1 MEFSVSLNQR
11 VSLSASFSPAAKM
24 LGVSGV
30 SGAGKSSLLSALAGA
45 EPSAKV
51 NVDWGIDAARVGV
64 VFQQPMLFPN
74 LSVQDNLLLSKR
86 YAKQGSIEFQK
97 VVEGCEISELLQRP
111 VTTLSGGEGQ
121 RVAIARALLNGPD
134 ILLLDEALSAI
145 DITRRHRIY
154 RFLSANAE
162 TGYFRCVY
170 VSHDWQDLALFSDAL
185 LIIDKGRKQH
195 SGMTQDVLNAVS
207 VDELGSN
214 PFALLEGEV
223 TQTAEQSAHALQIV
237 SIDNTPLF
245 VNQCSVVDSRA
256 KFVLYA
262 SDVSISI
269 PAKDNSLESEQ
280 SSILNALCCEIK
292 MINDSEAKT
301 SGKVLLTLQAG
312 NQCFYSRI
320 SVLSLSRL
328 GLEKGQ
334 QVVARFKAL

>member
-11 VSLSASFSPAAKM
+11 VSLSASFSPTAKM
-24 LGVSGV
+24 IGVSGV

-45 EPSAKV
+45 EPNAKV
-51 NVDWGIDAARVGV
+51 NVNWGVDAARVGV
-64 VFQQPMLFPN
+64 VFQEPMLFPN
-74 LSVQDNLLLSKR
+74 LSVQDNLLLSQR
-86 YAKQGSIEFQK
+86 YAKQGGIDFQK
-97 VVEGCEISELLQRP
+97 IVEGCEISELLQRP

-145 DITRRHRIY
+145 DVSRRHRIY
-154 RFLSANAE
+154 HFLSTSAE
-162 TGYFRCVY
+162 AGCFKCVF

-185 LIIDKGRKQH
+185 LIIDKGRKLH
-195 SGMTQDVLNAVS
+195 CGVTQDVLRALS
-207 VDELGSN
+207 ADELGSN

-223 TQTAEQSAHALQIV
+223 TQTAEQSAHALQTV
-237 SIDNTPLF
+237 TMDNTLLF

-269 PAKDNSLESEQ
+269 PAKQNSVASEQ
-280 SSILNALCCEIK
+280 SSILNALHCNIK
-292 MINDSEAKT
+292 AIDDGEAKT
-301 SGKVLLTLQAG
+301 TGKVLLTLQAG

>member
-1 MEFSVSLNQR
+1 MEFSISLNQR
-11 VSLSASFSPAAKM
+11 VSLSASFSPTAKM
-24 LGVSGV
+24 VGVSGV

-45 EPSAKV
+45 EASAKV
-51 NVDWGIDAARVGV
+51 NVDWGVDAARVGV

-74 LSVQDNLLLSKR
+74 LCVQDNLLLSQR
-86 YAKQGSIEFQK
+86 YAKQGGIDFQK

-145 DITRRHRIY
+145 DIARRHRIY
-154 RFLSANAE
+154 HFLSASAVA
-162 TGYFRCVY
+162 GYFRCLF

-185 LIIDKGRKQH
+185 LIIDKGRNQH
-195 SGMTQDVLNAVS
+195 CGMTQDVLRALS

-223 TQTAEQSAHALQIV
+223 TQTAEQSAHALQTV

-269 PAKDNSLESEQ
+269 PSDNHSIASEQ
-280 SSILNALCCEIK
+280 SSILNALRCEIK

-301 SGKVLLTLQAG
+301 TGKVLLTLEAG
-312 NQCFYSRI
+312 NHCFYSRI

>member
-1 MEFSVSLNQR
+1 MEFSVSLNRR
-11 VSLSASFSPAAKM
+11 VSLSASFSPTAKM
-24 LGVSGV
+24 VGVSGV
-30 SGAGKSSLLSALAGA
+30 SGAGKSSLVSALAGA
-45 EPSAKV
+45 EPNAKV
-51 NVDWGIDAARVGV
+51 HVDWGIDAARVGV

-74 LSVQDNLLLSKR
+74 LTVQDNLLLSQR
-86 YAKQGSIEFQK
+86 YAKHGGIDFQK
-97 VVEGCEISELLQRP
+97 IVEGCEISELLQRS

-145 DITRRHRIY
+145 DIARRHRIY
-154 RFLSANAE
+154 HFLSACAE
-162 TGYFRCVY
+162 AGYFRCLF

-185 LIIDKGRKQH
+185 LIIDKGLRQH
-195 SGMTQDVLNAVS
+195 SGITEDVLRALS
-207 VDELGSN
+207 IDELGSN

-223 TQTAEQSAHALQIV
+223 TQTAKQSAHALQTV
-237 SIDNTPLF
+237 SIDNTLLF

-262 SDVSISI
+262 SDVSISV
-269 PAKDNSLESEQ
+269 PAEENSVASEQ
-280 SSILNALCCEIK
+280 SSILNALHCEIK